1 MSLKFKDTN
10 GEKTV
15 VTEEHLENTY
25 VNKNGDEKK
34 ELDNLL
40 TSIGN
45 IKKDFD
51 IDWKPVL
58 NDSGSIVPEFT
69 LIIDGDRYVVEV

>member
-15 VTEEHLENTY
+15 VTEEYLENTY

-51 IDWKPVL
+51 IDWKPVK
-58 NDSGSIVPEFT
+58 NDSGWIVPEFT

>member
-15 VTEEHLENTY
+15 VTEEYLENTY

-34 ELDNLL
+34 ELDDLL

-58 NDSGSIVPEFT
+58 NDSGLIVPEFT

>member
-15 VTEEHLENTY
+15 VTEEYLENTY

-34 ELDNLL
+34 ELDDLL
-40 TSIGN
+40 TSISN

-58 NDSGSIVPEFT
+58 NDSGLIVPEFT

>member
-15 VTEEHLENTY
+15 VTEEYLENTY

-45 IKKDFD
+45 IKKNFD

-58 NDSGSIVPEFT
+58 NDSGLIVPEFT

>member
-10 GEKTV
+10 EEKTV
-15 VTEEHLENTY
+15 VTEEYLENTY

-34 ELDNLL
+34 ELDGLL

-45 IKKDFD
+45 IKKNFD

-58 NDSGSIVPEFT
+58 NDSGLIVSEFT
-69 LIIDGDRYVVEV
+69 LIVDGDRYVVEV

>member
-15 VTEEHLENTY
+15 VTEEYLESTY

-34 ELDNLL
+34 ELDGLL

-45 IKKDFD
+45 IKKNFD
-51 IDWKPVL
+51 IDWKPVKK
-58 NDSGSIVPEFT
+58 SGWIVPEFT
-69 LIIDGDRYVVEV
+69 LIIDGDRYVV